1 MRRKPSWASAG
12 ETVLPGVPVMKLLQ
26 IGTVKVRFSVPEQ
39 EIAAIGADSRMRI
52 TVPALGDRTCQAGKI
67 EKGAVANPA
76 AHTYDVRAALANA
89 GGELL
94 PGMVCRVEVSPA
106 GATGFLYACI
116 SSRVMEQ
123 AIQRGIDAGVKAAME
138 HIRTERE
145 KERKSRQDRR
155 LHNTRLLL
163 KNYRLLKEHTKG
175 AIFRANQARERAVD
189 ILDGLND
196 YEMDD
201 GLYIE
206 SIKKSQQRTLIILA
220 HIDQMLEL
228 YKAYCYNSGN
238 PENIRRYGVVMATYI
253 DEPKKSALEI
263 AGTFG
268 IEKRT
273 VYKDIKAAANPLTA
287 LLFGID
293 SLRME

>member
-1 MRRKPSWASAG
+1 
-12 ETVLPGVPVMKLLQ
+12 MKS
-26 IGTVKVRFSVPEQ
+26 T
-39 EIAAIGADSRMRI
+39 DN
-52 TVPALGDRTCQAGKI
+52 T
-67 EKGAVANPA
+67 
-76 AHTYDVRAALANA
+76 
-89 GGELL
+89 
-94 PGMVCRVEVSPA
+94 

-175 AIFRANQARERAVD
+175 AIFRANRARERAVD

>member
-1 MRRKPSWASAG
+1 
-12 ETVLPGVPVMKLLQ
+12 MKS
-26 IGTVKVRFSVPEQ
+26 T
-39 EIAAIGADSRMRI
+39 DN
-52 TVPALGDRTCQAGKI
+52 T
-67 EKGAVANPA
+67 
-76 AHTYDVRAALANA
+76 
-89 GGELL
+89 
-94 PGMVCRVEVSPA
+94 

-273 VYKDIKAAANPLTA
+273 VYKDIKAAANPLTV
-287 LLFGID
+287 LFFGID
-293 SLRME
+293 SLQME

>member
-1 MRRKPSWASAG
+1 
-12 ETVLPGVPVMKLLQ
+12 MKS
-26 IGTVKVRFSVPEQ
+26 T
-39 EIAAIGADSRMRI
+39 DN
-52 TVPALGDRTCQAGKI
+52 T
-67 EKGAVANPA
+67 
-76 AHTYDVRAALANA
+76 
-89 GGELL
+89 
-94 PGMVCRVEVSPA
+94 

-155 LHNTRLLL
+155 LRNTRLLL

-238 PENIRRYGVVMATYI
+238 PENIRRYGVVMATYS

-293 SLRME
+293 SLRMD

>member
-1 MRRKPSWASAG
+1 
-12 ETVLPGVPVMKLLQ
+12 MKS
-26 IGTVKVRFSVPEQ
+26 T
-39 EIAAIGADSRMRI
+39 DN
-52 TVPALGDRTCQAGKI
+52 T
-67 EKGAVANPA
+67 
-76 AHTYDVRAALANA
+76 
-89 GGELL
+89 
-94 PGMVCRVEVSPA
+94 

-189 ILDGLND
+189 ILDVLND

>member
-1 MRRKPSWASAG
+1 
-12 ETVLPGVPVMKLLQ
+12 MKS
-26 IGTVKVRFSVPEQ
+26 T
-39 EIAAIGADSRMRI
+39 DN
-52 TVPALGDRTCQAGKI
+52 T
-67 EKGAVANPA
+67 
-76 AHTYDVRAALANA
+76 
-89 GGELL
+89 
-94 PGMVCRVEVSPA
+94 

-201 GLYIE
+201 GFYIE

>member
-1 MRRKPSWASAG
+1 
-12 ETVLPGVPVMKLLQ
+12 MKS
-26 IGTVKVRFSVPEQ
+26 T
-39 EIAAIGADSRMRI
+39 DN
-52 TVPALGDRTCQAGKI
+52 T
-67 EKGAVANPA
+67 
-76 AHTYDVRAALANA
+76 
-89 GGELL
+89 
-94 PGMVCRVEVSPA
+94 

-163 KNYRLLKEHTKG
+163 KNYRLLKEHTNG

>member
-1 MRRKPSWASAG
+1 
-12 ETVLPGVPVMKLLQ
+12 MKS
-26 IGTVKVRFSVPEQ
+26 T
-39 EIAAIGADSRMRI
+39 DN
-52 TVPALGDRTCQAGKI
+52 T
-67 EKGAVANPA
+67 
-76 AHTYDVRAALANA
+76 
-89 GGELL
+89 
-94 PGMVCRVEVSPA
+94 

-123 AIQRGIDAGVKAAME
+123 AIQKGIDAGVKAAME

-196 YEMDD
+196 YELDD

>member
-1 MRRKPSWASAG
+1 
-12 ETVLPGVPVMKLLQ
+12 MKS
-26 IGTVKVRFSVPEQ
+26 T
-39 EIAAIGADSRMRI
+39 DN
-52 TVPALGDRTCQAGKI
+52 T
-67 EKGAVANPA
+67 
-76 AHTYDVRAALANA
+76 
-89 GGELL
+89 
-94 PGMVCRVEVSPA
+94 
-106 GATGFLYACI
+106 GATGFLSACI

>member
-1 MRRKPSWASAG
+1 
-12 ETVLPGVPVMKLLQ
+12 MKS
-26 IGTVKVRFSVPEQ
+26 T
-39 EIAAIGADSRMRI
+39 DN
-52 TVPALGDRTCQAGKI
+52 T
-67 EKGAVANPA
+67 
-76 AHTYDVRAALANA
+76 
-89 GGELL
+89 GG
-94 PGMVCRVEVSPA
+94 
-106 GATGFLYACI
+106 TGFLYACI

>member
-1 MRRKPSWASAG
+1 
-12 ETVLPGVPVMKLLQ
+12 MKS
-26 IGTVKVRFSVPEQ
+26 T
-39 EIAAIGADSRMRI
+39 DN
-52 TVPALGDRTCQAGKI
+52 T
-67 EKGAVANPA
+67 
-76 AHTYDVRAALANA
+76 
-89 GGELL
+89 
-94 PGMVCRVEVSPA
+94 

-123 AIQRGIDAGVKAAME
+123 AIQRGIDAGVRAAME

-175 AIFRANQARERAVD
+175 AIFNASQAKERAVD

-238 PENIRRYGVVMATYI
+238 PEDIRRYGVIMATYI

>member
-1 MRRKPSWASAG
+1 
-12 ETVLPGVPVMKLLQ
+12 MKS
-26 IGTVKVRFSVPEQ
+26 T
-39 EIAAIGADSRMRI
+39 DN
-52 TVPALGDRTCQAGKI
+52 T
-67 EKGAVANPA
+67 
-76 AHTYDVRAALANA
+76 
-89 GGELL
+89 
-94 PGMVCRVEVSPA
+94 

-145 KERKSRQDRR
+145 KDRKSRQDRR

>member
-1 MRRKPSWASAG
+1 
-12 ETVLPGVPVMKLLQ
+12 MKS
-26 IGTVKVRFSVPEQ
+26 T
-39 EIAAIGADSRMRI
+39 DN
-52 TVPALGDRTCQAGKI
+52 T
-67 EKGAVANPA
+67 
-76 AHTYDVRAALANA
+76 
-89 GGELL
+89 
-94 PGMVCRVEVSPA
+94 

-253 DEPKKSALEI
+253 DEPKKSTLEI

>member
-1 MRRKPSWASAG
+1 
-12 ETVLPGVPVMKLLQ
+12 MKS
-26 IGTVKVRFSVPEQ
+26 T
-39 EIAAIGADSRMRI
+39 DN
-52 TVPALGDRTCQAGKI
+52 T
-67 EKGAVANPA
+67 
-76 AHTYDVRAALANA
+76 
-89 GGELL
+89 
-94 PGMVCRVEVSPA
+94 

-253 DEPKKSALEI
+253 DEPKKRALEI

>member
-1 MRRKPSWASAG
+1 
-12 ETVLPGVPVMKLLQ
+12 MKS
-26 IGTVKVRFSVPEQ
+26 T
-39 EIAAIGADSRMRI
+39 DN
-52 TVPALGDRTCQAGKI
+52 T
-67 EKGAVANPA
+67 
-76 AHTYDVRAALANA
+76 
-89 GGELL
+89 
-94 PGMVCRVEVSPA
+94 

-175 AIFRANQARERAVD
+175 AIFRANQARERSVD

>member
-1 MRRKPSWASAG
+1 
-12 ETVLPGVPVMKLLQ
+12 MKS
-26 IGTVKVRFSVPEQ
+26 T
-39 EIAAIGADSRMRI
+39 DN
-52 TVPALGDRTCQAGKI
+52 T
-67 EKGAVANPA
+67 
-76 AHTYDVRAALANA
+76 
-89 GGELL
+89 
-94 PGMVCRVEVSPA
+94 

-175 AIFRANQARERAVD
+175 AIFRANQARERAMD

>member
-1 MRRKPSWASAG
+1 
-12 ETVLPGVPVMKLLQ
+12 MKS
-26 IGTVKVRFSVPEQ
+26 T
-39 EIAAIGADSRMRI
+39 DN
-52 TVPALGDRTCQAGKI
+52 T
-67 EKGAVANPA
+67 
-76 AHTYDVRAALANA
+76 
-89 GGELL
+89 
-94 PGMVCRVEVSPA
+94 

-145 KERKSRQDRR
+145 KERKGRQDRR

-163 KNYRLLKEHTKG
+163 KNYRILKEHTKG
-175 AIFRANQARERAVD
+175 AIFRARQAKERAVD

-238 PENIRRYGVVMATYI
+238 PENIRRYGVIMATYI

-263 AGTFG
+263 AGTFA

-273 VYKDIKAAANPLTA
+273 VYKDIKAASNLLTA
-287 LLFGID
+287 LFFGID

>member
-1 MRRKPSWASAG
+1 
-12 ETVLPGVPVMKLLQ
+12 MKS
-26 IGTVKVRFSVPEQ
+26 T
-39 EIAAIGADSRMRI
+39 DN
-52 TVPALGDRTCQAGKI
+52 T
-67 EKGAVANPA
+67 
-76 AHTYDVRAALANA
+76 
-89 GGELL
+89 
-94 PGMVCRVEVSPA
+94 

-123 AIQRGIDAGVKAAME
+123 AIQRGIDAGVKATME

>member
-1 MRRKPSWASAG
+1 
-12 ETVLPGVPVMKLLQ
+12 MKS
-26 IGTVKVRFSVPEQ
+26 T
-39 EIAAIGADSRMRI
+39 DN
-52 TVPALGDRTCQAGKI
+52 T
-67 EKGAVANPA
+67 
-76 AHTYDVRAALANA
+76 
-89 GGELL
+89 
-94 PGMVCRVEVSPA
+94 

-175 AIFRANQARERAVD
+175 AIFRANQARVRAVD

>member
-1 MRRKPSWASAG
+1 
-12 ETVLPGVPVMKLLQ
+12 MKS
-26 IGTVKVRFSVPEQ
+26 T
-39 EIAAIGADSRMRI
+39 DN
-52 TVPALGDRTCQAGKI
+52 T
-67 EKGAVANPA
+67 
-76 AHTYDVRAALANA
+76 
-89 GGELL
+89 
-94 PGMVCRVEVSPA
+94 

-238 PENIRRYGVVMATYI
+238 PENIRRHGVVMATYI

>member
-1 MRRKPSWASAG
+1 
-12 ETVLPGVPVMKLLQ
+12 MKS
-26 IGTVKVRFSVPEQ
+26 T
-39 EIAAIGADSRMRI
+39 DN
-52 TVPALGDRTCQAGKI
+52 T
-67 EKGAVANPA
+67 
-76 AHTYDVRAALANA
+76 
-89 GGELL
+89 
-94 PGMVCRVEVSPA
+94 

-175 AIFRANQARERAVD
+175 AIFRANQARVRAVD

-238 PENIRRYGVVMATYI
+238 PENIRRYDVVMATYI

>member
-1 MRRKPSWASAG
+1 
-12 ETVLPGVPVMKLLQ
+12 MKS
-26 IGTVKVRFSVPEQ
+26 T
-39 EIAAIGADSRMRI
+39 DN
-52 TVPALGDRTCQAGKI
+52 T
-67 EKGAVANPA
+67 
-76 AHTYDVRAALANA
+76 
-89 GGELL
+89 
-94 PGMVCRVEVSPA
+94 

-138 HIRTERE
+138 HIHNERE
-145 KERKSRQDRR
+145 KDRKSRQDRR

-175 AIFRANQARERAVD
+175 AIFRASQARERAVD

-238 PENIRRYGVVMATYI
+238 PENIRRYGVVMAAYI

>member
-1 MRRKPSWASAG
+1 
-12 ETVLPGVPVMKLLQ
+12 MKS
-26 IGTVKVRFSVPEQ
+26 T
-39 EIAAIGADSRMRI
+39 DN
-52 TVPALGDRTCQAGKI
+52 T
-67 EKGAVANPA
+67 
-76 AHTYDVRAALANA
+76 
-89 GGELL
+89 
-94 PGMVCRVEVSPA
+94 

-123 AIQRGIDAGVKAAME
+123 AIQKGIDAGVKAAME

-196 YEMDD
+196 YELDD

-287 LLFGID
+287 LLFGIY

>member
-1 MRRKPSWASAG
+1 MSKKKNLRRLS
-12 ETVLPGVPVMKLLQ
+12 
-26 IGTVKVRFSVPEQ
+26 
-39 EIAAIGADSRMRI
+39 
-52 TVPALGDRTCQAGKI
+52 
-67 EKGAVANPA
+67 
-76 AHTYDVRAALANA
+76 
-89 GGELL
+89 
-94 PGMVCRVEVSPA
+94 
-106 GATGFLYACI
+106 
-116 SSRVMEQ
+116 
-123 AIQRGIDAGVKAAME
+123 
-138 HIRTERE
+138 IRTERE

-175 AIFRANQARERAVD
+175 AIFNASQAKERAVD

-238 PENIRRYGVVMATYI
+238 PEDIRRYGVIMATYI

>member
-1 MRRKPSWASAG
+1 
-12 ETVLPGVPVMKLLQ
+12 MKS
-26 IGTVKVRFSVPEQ
+26 T
-39 EIAAIGADSRMRI
+39 DN
-52 TVPALGDRTCQAGKI
+52 T
-67 EKGAVANPA
+67 
-76 AHTYDVRAALANA
+76 
-89 GGELL
+89 
-94 PGMVCRVEVSPA
+94 

-220 HIDQMLEL
+220 HIDQMLDL